1 MARAWRVEYEGAFYH
16 VLSRGNER
24 RDIFRD
30 DADRTIFL
38 NTVAE
43 AAERF
48 SLDVFAYVLMGNHYH
63 LLLRTRR
70 ANLSKAMQWLGVSYT
85 TRFNRRHSRSGH
97 LFQGRFKSML
107 VQNDAYLLQLSL
119 YIHRN
124 PLRAGL
130 VERLVD
136 YRWSSYRAYAYGKQP
151 PPWLNV
157 ELILSRAAN
166 TGDRNK
172 AYRQSVQRYATEE
185 GQIWE
190 NLRHGF
196 LLGSQRFVENIKERY
211 LPDVAHKEVPQQKRV
226 AKDVDVKTVLTQAA
240 AILDCDPAEFQSG
253 VRVPPHRSQKRD
265 LLLYLIR
272 QLGILTDPQIGEMFG
287 LGYSAVSRRASIVK
301 SRLLED
307 SALQQSYSKLKSII
321 KI

>member
-1 MARAWRVEYEGAFYH
+1 MARAWRIEYEGALYH

-24 RDIFRD
+24 RDIFLD
-30 DADRTIFL
+30 DADRTAFL
-38 NTVAE
+38 NTIAE

-70 ANLSKAMQWLGVSYT
+70 ANLSKAMHWLGVSYT

-107 VQNDAYLLQLSL
+107 VQDDSYLMQLSY

-130 VERLVD
+130 VGRLAD
-136 YRWSSYRAYAYGKQP
+136 YRWSSYQAYAYGKQP
-151 PPWLNV
+151 PPWLDV
-157 ELILSRAAN
+157 ELILSRAVHA
-166 TGDRNK
+166 GDRNK
-172 AYRQSVQRYATEE
+172 AYRQSVQKYAREE
-185 GQIWE
+185 SRIWE

-196 LLGSQRFVENIKERY
+196 LLGSQRFVENIRERY
-211 LPDVAHKEVPQQKRV
+211 LPDVPHEEIPQQKRV
-226 AKDVDVKTVLTQAA
+226 AQDVDVKTVLTQAA
-240 AILDCDPAEFQSG
+240 AILGCDPAEFRRG
-253 VRVPPHRSQKRD
+253 ARVPPQHTQKRD

-272 QLGILTDPQIGEMFG
+272 QLGTLTDPQIGELLG
-287 LGYSAVSRRASIVK
+287 LGYSAVSRRASILK
-301 SRLLED
+301 ARFLED
-307 SALQQSYSKLKSII
+307 SALQQRYNQLKSII
-321 KI
+321 KT